1 MRVAVHAADYPA
13 EIALMRALQAARDRG
28 IPVVATALPKLA
40 EFRTAPYRDPDL
52 IGVLWT
58 RVENYAAMTLRDFRS
73 DGVSSPILVLL
84 DNDELG
90 MFDARVAAFTAMLV
104 RGADDVQRFPIDG
117 REFVARLEALHRRER
132 QDADVV
138 PLPNGAFYRPE
149 LGRIYHDGGDIWLTG
164 KECELFQ
171 ILSSR
176 PNVVLTKEMLLEVL
190 YKGRDEPGLKIIDVF
205 VHKVRKKLHVALG
218 DLDVIETVWGRG
230 YRFRPEGFTPVFSEH
245 NARLVG

>member
-1 MRVAVHAADYPA
+1 MRVVVHASDYSVEFPLMQA
-13 EIALMRALQAARDRG
+13 LLAAQGRGHRIAT
-28 IPVVATALPKLA
+28 TALPKLA
-40 EFRTAPYRDPDL
+40 EFRTALYRDRDL

-132 QDADVV
+132 PETDAVL
-138 PLPNGAFYRPE
+138 LPNDAVYRPAV
-149 LGRIYHDGGDIWLTG
+149 GRVFFPGGSVWLTG
-164 KECELFQ
+164 KEAALLDLLTGQ
-171 ILSSR
+171 
-176 PNVVLTKEMLLEVL
+176 PNVVFSREMIMGRLYDGREDPKLTIVSLFICKL
-190 YKGRDEPGLKIIDVF
+190 
-205 VHKVRKKLHVALG
+205 RKKLHVALG
-218 DLDVIETVWGRG
+218 DLDVIETVSGRG
-230 YRFRPEGFTPVFSEH
+230 YRFRPEGFTPVFSEY